1 MFNLVN
7 DCRKKNIEDE
17 LLTTEKAQVGEKFKL
32 LLTLRI
38 EILLDLGITSHR
50 KQAEINI

>member
-1 MFNLVN
+1 MISE
-7 DCRKKNIEDE
+7 KKNIEDE
-17 LLTTEKAQVGEKFKL
+17 LPITERAQVGEKFKL

-38 EILLDLGITSHR
+38 EILLDLGIALHR

>member
-1 MFNLVN
+1 MFILVN
-7 DCRKKNIEDE
+7 DFRKKNIEDE
-17 LLTTEKAQVGEKFKL
+17 LLTTERAQVGEKFKL

-38 EILLDLGITSHR
+38 EIPLNLSIMSHR